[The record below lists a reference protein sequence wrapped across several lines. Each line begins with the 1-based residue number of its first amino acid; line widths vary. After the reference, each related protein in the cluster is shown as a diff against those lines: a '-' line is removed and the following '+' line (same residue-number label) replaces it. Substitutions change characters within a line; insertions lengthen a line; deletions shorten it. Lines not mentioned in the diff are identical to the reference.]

1 MLGLLQCVDQCRQ
14 LGANVVVQVCK
25 QALAFFGRGGL
36 TRQRQLVGQFQIEAR
51 RTLAFA
57 TQQHAS
63 VQRPE
68 KREQHRQCRQQDRN
82 DGRSEEHTSELQ
94 SLMRNAYA
102 VFCLKKKKHNKKQ
115 EHALIY
121 IKSTHTDI
129 TNKAHNLEDKTKIQA
144 IQRSTRMQ
152 LRIQKT

>member
-1 MLGLLQCVDQCRQ
+1 MLGLLQGVDQCRQ

-68 KREQHRQCRQQDRN
+68 KREQHRQCRQQDRH
-82 DGRSEEHTSELQ
+82 DGSTFGASSSACTPRPSCRYVASSRESTSRSEEHTSELQ
-94 SLMRNAYA
+94 SLMHSSYA
-102 VFCLKKKKHNKKQ
+102 VFCL
-115 EHALIY
+115 
-121 IKSTHTDI
+121 
-129 TNKAHNLEDKTKIQA
+129 
-144 IQRSTRMQ
+144 
-152 LRIQKT
+152 QKT